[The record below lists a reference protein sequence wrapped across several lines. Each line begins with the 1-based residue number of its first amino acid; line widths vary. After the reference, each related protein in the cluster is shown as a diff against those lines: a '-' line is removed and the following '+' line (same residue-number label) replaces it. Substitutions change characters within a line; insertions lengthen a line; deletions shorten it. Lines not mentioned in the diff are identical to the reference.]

1 MIMYKTL
8 LILPIFMVAHL
19 PSLAEEWEAILTA
32 TSSNTGVEAQK
43 LVFKTVAESTS
54 GFDAGKDIP
63 APPKAPA
70 PVKLDAF
77 FPVAGN
83 LFISRLRVDARPPE
97 ESVSWKFTLQA
108 DQDGGSLDWDVSQ
121 IPSDYKITLIDDN
134 TIIDMRAID
143 ATPYLVGTQIYT
155 ITVEKVSKPTNH
167 ALTADSQSISINEDI
182 VTDITLKGSNGNNK
196 NFSYQ

>member
-1 MIMYKTL
+1 MKLFSSVPVL
-8 LILPIFMVAHL
+8 LILPILMVAHL

-83 LFISRLRVDARPPE
+83 RRKTFPPTLF
-97 ESVSWKFTLQA
+97 W
-108 DQDGGSLDWDVSQ
+108 
-121 IPSDYKITLIDDN
+121 
-134 TIIDMRAID
+134 
-143 ATPYLVGTQIYT
+143 
-155 ITVEKVSKPTNH
+155 
-167 ALTADSQSISINEDI
+167 
-182 VTDITLKGSNGNNK
+182 
-196 NFSYQ
+196 